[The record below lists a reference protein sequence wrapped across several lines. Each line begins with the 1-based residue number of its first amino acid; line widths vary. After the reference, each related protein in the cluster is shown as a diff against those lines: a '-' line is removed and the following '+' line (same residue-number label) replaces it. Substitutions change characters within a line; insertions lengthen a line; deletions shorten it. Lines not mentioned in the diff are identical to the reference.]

1 MALGI
6 RVVLAFCFS
15 LSTLFLKPTICLDP
29 GHGTKNA
36 RHGCADEAKVVLAV
50 AFQLKEELK
59 QNGFEV
65 VLTHNRLGQDLKA
78 KNPDQDNQKRAQ
90 IANRA
95 KALLFLRIH
104 TDSPSGLSAIYYPQT
119 HPNRPLAQ
127 KSQKAAYLIWR
138 QIKTVL
144 PKTLPQGGVLPESR
158 TKIGAQNGGLLV
170 GSKYSRVPVVTIE
183 LVPMSKIGRGWIFQK
198 KNQMLL
204 AQKITQGICDYL
216 DAQH

>member
-1 MALGI
+1 MALGLKI
-6 RVVLAFCFS
+6 VLTFCLSF
-15 LSTLFLKPTICLDP
+15 STLFPKPIVCLDP

-36 RHGCADEAKVVLAV
+36 RHGCVDEAKVVLVV
-50 AFQLKEELK
+50 ALELKEQLK

-95 KALLFLRIH
+95 KAFLFLRIH
-104 TDSPSGLSAIYYPQT
+104 TDSPSGVSAIYYPQT

-127 KSQKAAYLIWR
+127 ESQKAACLIWR

-158 TKIGAQNGGLLV
+158 TKIGAQNGDLLV

-183 LVPMSKIGRGWIFQK
+183 LVPMSKIGRDWIFQK
-198 KNQMLL
+198 KNQRLL

-216 DAQH
+216 YSQH